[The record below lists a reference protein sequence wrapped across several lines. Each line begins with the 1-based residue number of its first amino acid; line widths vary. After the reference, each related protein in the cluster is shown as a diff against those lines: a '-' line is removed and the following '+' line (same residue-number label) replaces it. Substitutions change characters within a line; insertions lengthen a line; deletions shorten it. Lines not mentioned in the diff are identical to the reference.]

1 MCSSLRP
8 GVNLFAQPKTRRTLR
23 LSSQPTPKHN
33 QFVGHKDRAED
44 RFVMPGKPV
53 GQIDVEVVR
62 SFIREL
68 GCHICQWT
76 PASIQGEYAT
86 LNNDQH
92 GQDQSPVESAQHAC
106 DGQQDNASGESRP
119 NHSGQELIAVN
130 IEILAVS
137 DPVSTW
143 SGASALREFLPPLG
157 ASGPRR
163 SRQSCRAARTN

>member
-1 MCSSLRP
+1 
-8 GVNLFAQPKTRRTLR
+8 
-23 LSSQPTPKHN
+23 
-33 QFVGHKDRAED
+33 
-44 RFVMPGKPV
+44 MPGKPV

-86 LNNDQH
+86 LNKDQH
-92 GQDQSPVESAQHAC
+92 GQNQSPVESAQYAC

-119 NHSGQELIAVN
+119 NHSVQELIAVN

-163 SRQSCRAARTN
+163 SRQSCRAARTTDRRVGEFSPQGCSQASVSVSEVPEISAWGVMGVPPR